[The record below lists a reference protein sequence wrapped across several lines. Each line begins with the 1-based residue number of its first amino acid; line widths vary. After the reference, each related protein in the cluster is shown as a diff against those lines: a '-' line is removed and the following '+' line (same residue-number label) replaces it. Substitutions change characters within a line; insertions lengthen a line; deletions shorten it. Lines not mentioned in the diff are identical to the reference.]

1 MIARSA
7 LAISALG
14 RREAPGLRAR
24 LLGVV
29 DTLGAIA
36 LSPIELIGMAVILL
50 ARMGQFIVVTPF
62 ARHRYAFHV
71 LILGRD
77 LADLMVGPAL
87 RVVAL
92 SAVLGVTVAF
102 VLENYATGLLSQTG
116 TANLVIVA
124 TVQQIPP
131 FIASGVLAARGALP
145 LSIRLAE
152 MVDRGQIDSMAIMG
166 VDLVMLHAVPRCL
179 AVSLASAVHALL
191 AMVIFG
197 LTTGLTLAWLG
208 IVPTETF
215 FAALR
220 TLPLFAKVG
229 LIGLQLLSA
238 SVLVVA
244 VAVVQGIQ
252 GSGAERV
259 DLAQVSM
266 VCILKAATV
275 VLVVNVSFALS
286 RMPELPVLVWR

>member
-1 MIARSA
+1 MIVRSS
-7 LAISALG
+7 LAVSALG
-14 RREAPGLRAR
+14 RRKSSGVRGR
-24 LLGVV
+24 LLRLI
-29 DTLGAIA
+29 DRLGRMA
-36 LSPIELIGMAVILL
+36 LSPIELIGMAVMLL
-50 ARMGQFIVVTPF
+50 ARMAEFIALAPF
-62 ARHRYAFHV
+62 ARHPFAFHW
-71 LILGRD
+71 LMLGRD
-77 LADLMVGPAL
+77 LADLLMGPAL

-92 SAVLGVTVAF
+92 SVVLGVTVSL
-102 VLENYATGLLSQTG
+102 VLESFASGLLSQTG

-131 FIASGVLAARGALP
+131 FVASGVLAARGALP

-179 AVSLASAVHALL
+179 AVILASMVHALL
-191 AMVIFG
+191 AMTVFG
-197 LTTGLTLAWLG
+197 LTTGLTLSWLG

-215 FAALR
+215 FGALR
-220 TLPLFAKVG
+220 LLPVFEKLG

-252 GSGAERV
+252 DSGDERV
-259 DLAQVSM
+259 DLAQVSV

-275 VLVVNVSFALS
+275 VLVVNASFALT
-286 RMPELPVLVWR
+286 RLPELPVLVWR